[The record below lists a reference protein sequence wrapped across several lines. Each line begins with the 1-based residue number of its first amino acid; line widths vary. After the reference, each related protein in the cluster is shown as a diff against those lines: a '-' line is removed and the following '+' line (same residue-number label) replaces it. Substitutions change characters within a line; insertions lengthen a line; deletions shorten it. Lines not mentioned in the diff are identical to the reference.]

1 MEEKKYFFEN
11 LKNIKDYWVIA
22 SLENLEE
29 NADLT
34 WTGCEN
40 EYQKIQLLL
49 KSEEDKKA
57 YEKVLNEV
65 IQGVLHSVLV
75 MIDGGDDLAD
85 QYTVDLVIK
94 GNNQSLKENGALHED
109 FIDYLMDVEEE

>member
-1 MEEKKYFFEN
+1 MGGRF
-11 LKNIKDYWVIA
+11 IKG
-22 SLENLEE
+22 LRK
-29 NADLT
+29 NADFIWST
-34 WTGCEN
+34 CEN
-40 EYQKIQLLL
+40 EYRQLQLSL
-49 KSEEDKKA
+49 KKEEDKKA

-75 MIDGGDDLAD
+75 MIDGGDDLAV